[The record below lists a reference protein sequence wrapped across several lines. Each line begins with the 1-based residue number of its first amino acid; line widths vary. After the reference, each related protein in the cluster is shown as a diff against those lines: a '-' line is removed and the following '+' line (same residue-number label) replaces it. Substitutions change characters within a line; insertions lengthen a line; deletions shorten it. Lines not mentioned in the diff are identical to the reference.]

1 MNHHQPFCLPPPRHE
16 LVNYEEKCT
25 RRPQLHQE
33 RERAQL
39 VNGVHAIMIQKG
51 KRTEPEEKARRHE
64 MSNEKGDV
72 RFGEGAHQVPTRIL
86 VCQLQASNND

>member
-1 MNHHQPFCLPPPRHE
+1 
-16 LVNYEEKCT
+16 
-25 RRPQLHQE
+25 
-33 RERAQL
+33 
-39 VNGVHAIMIQKG
+39 MIQKG